1 MFHLFL
7 RIMNTLREFIAH
19 YPLSLLTEAALY
31 GIILTSAYLVVWR
44 WLKPRLQSWRI
55 QVRQRADMAQLRSEI
70 GHSFTTLLIFAL
82 FDCLVFFLYERGA
95 TKMYMDVQQYPLL
108 LAFGSFFLMMVVDD
122 MCFYW
127 IHRTLHHPTVYRYVH
142 AVHHESID
150 TTPFTS
156 LSFHIGEASVLT
168 LWIVPLVAVV
178 PLYMPA
184 MFLFQVYAAFNNLIG
199 HIGYEFYPR
208 WFVQNPILKW
218 KTTSTHHNMH
228 HAKFNGN
235 YGLHFR
241 VWDKICG
248 TEFHDYEQTFAIM
261 QDRKEKLLE
270 TSFLPLTIAN
280 IIDETPLAYTLV
292 FANADKRFFTYKA
305 GQHCTLKITMDGKAY
320 YRTFSLS
327 SSPSEQGKLSVTIKR
342 VHNGRITNF
351 IKDNLS
357 NGAVLEASSPTG
369 AMTFEP
375 NPIRRVHYVLV
386 AGGSGITPL
395 FSILKTILAEEP
407 HSRISLLYAN
417 RNAEQ
422 IIFREQL
429 TDLVQSN
436 AERFCVKHFLDEPGE
451 ISQQNKSQ
459 GGIATA
465 LEERFGEKSA
475 LPTVAYLC
483 GPQGMIA
490 LAEEHLRFLGVPKE
504 HIHQES
510 FAGAP
515 SSQLSTQVAAP
526 DWYAS
531 GIITRG
537 GVLHEVSI
545 GNNETILEAAERLEL
560 DVPYSCRSGIC
571 GTCKARCVSGSVSM
585 NTSTALDERERS
597 EGWILTCQAVPTT
610 ETVEIVYGKS

>member
-1 MFHLFL
+1 
-7 RIMNTLREFIAH
+7 MNTLREFFAH
-19 YPLSLLTEAALY
+19 YPSSLLTELALY
-31 GIILTSAYLVVWR
+31 GTVLITAYIVVWR
-44 WLKPRLQSWRI
+44 WLKPLLQSWRI
-55 QVRQRADMAQLRSEI
+55 QIRQRADVAQLRSEI
-70 GHSFTTLLIFAL
+70 GHSLTTLLIFAA
-82 FDCLVFFLYERGA
+82 FDCVVFFLYERGA
-95 TKMYMDVQQYPLL
+95 TKMYMDVQQHSLL

-127 IHRTLHHPTVYRYVH
+127 IHRMLHHPTVYRYVH

-168 LWIVPLVAVV
+168 LWILPLVVLV

-184 MFLFQVYAAFNNLIG
+184 MFLFQVYAACNNLIG

-208 WFVQNPILKW
+208 WFAQNPILKW

-261 QDRKEKLLE
+261 QDRKEKKAE
-270 TSFLPLTIAN
+270 AGFLPLTIAN

-292 FANADKRFFTYKA
+292 FNNADKRFFTYNA
-305 GQHCTLKITMDGKAY
+305 GQHCTLKITVDGKPY

-327 SSPSEQGKLSVTIKR
+327 SSPSESGRLTVTIKR
-342 VHNGRITNF
+342 VHGGRITNF

-357 NGAVLEASSPTG
+357 AGAVVEASLPTG

-375 NPIRRVHYVLV
+375 NPARRVHYVLI

-395 FSILKTILAEEP
+395 YSILKTILAEEP

-417 RNAEQ
+417 RNEEQ
-422 IIFREQL
+422 IIFRAHL
-429 TDLVQSN
+429 ADLVQCNSD
-436 AERFCVKHFLDEPGE
+436 RLWVKHFLDESAD
-451 ISQQNKSQ
+451 ISQQNDTQ
-459 GGIATA
+459 GSILEA
-465 LEERFGEKSA
+465 LKERFGEKST

-490 LAEEHLRFLGVPKE
+490 FAKEHLRFLGVSE
-504 HIHQES
+504 ESIHEES
-510 FAGAP
+510 FASAP
-515 SSQLSTQVAAP
+515 SQQLSTQFAVP
-526 DWYAS
+526 DWYATS
-531 GIITRG
+531 IITLSGTR
-537 GVLHEVSI
+537 HELSI
-545 GNNETILEAAERLEL
+545 GNNETILAAIERHEL
-560 DVPYSCRSGIC
+560 DVPYSCRSGVC
-571 GTCKARCVSGSVSM
+571 GTCKARCVSGGVTM
-585 NTSTALDERERS
+585 TTSTALDERELGDR
-597 EGWILTCQAVPTT
+597 WILTCQAIPST
-610 ETVEIVYGKS
+610 ETLEIVYGKS

>member
-7 RIMNTLREFIAH
+7 RIMNTFREFISH
-19 YPLSLLTEAALY
+19 YPLSLLTEVSIYSIVL
-31 GIILTSAYLVVWR
+31 ITAYLVVWR

-55 QVRQRADMAQLRSEI
+55 QVRQRADIAQLRSEI
-70 GHSFTTLLIFAL
+70 GHSLTTLLIFAL
-82 FDCLVFFLYERGA
+82 FDCLILFLYERGA

-208 WFVQNPILKW
+208 WFAQNPILKW

-228 HAKFNGN
+228 HSKFNGN

-261 QDRKEKLLE
+261 QDRKEKLVE

-280 IIDETPLAYTLV
+280 ITDETPLAYTIV
-292 FANADKRFFTYKA
+292 FANADKRFFAYKA

-327 SSPSEQGKLSVTIKR
+327 SSPSEQDKLRVTIKR

-357 NGAVLEASSPTG
+357 NGTVIEASLPTG

-375 NPIRRVHYVLV
+375 NPIRRVHYVLI

-395 FSILKTILAEEP
+395 FSILKSILADEP

-417 RNAEQ
+417 RNEAQ
-422 IIFREQL
+422 IIFRSQL
-429 TDLVQSN
+429 ADLMQRHSD
-436 AERFCVKHFLDEPGE
+436 RLFVKHILDEPIATG
-451 ISQQNKSQ
+451 QQNDTK
-459 GGIATA
+459 GGIASA
-465 LEERFGEKSA
+465 LKERFAEA
-475 LPTVAYLC
+475 PVLPIVAYLC
-483 GPQGMIA
+483 GPKGMLDIA
-490 LAEEHLRFLGVPKE
+490 KEHLHFWGVLAENIR
-504 HIHQES
+504 QES
-510 FAGAP
+510 FASAA
-515 SSQLSTQVAAP
+515 SHQVPANLVAP
-526 DWYAS
+526 DWSAT

-537 GVLHEVSI
+537 GERQEISI
-545 GNNETILEAAERLEL
+545 GNNETILAAAERHEL
-560 DVPYSCRSGIC
+560 DLPYSCRSGVC
-571 GTCKARCVSGSVSM
+571 GTCKARCVSGSVTMSA
-585 NTSTALDERERS
+585 NTVLDERELS
-597 EGWILTCQAVPTT
+597 EGWILTCQALPTT
-610 ETVEIVYGKS
+610 EKLEIVYGKS